1 MKFDERFIELLRLSI
16 QDGFSRI
23 KYQRYV
29 QRDGF
34 STSKYFLEKNDE
46 WSREVLLGGQ
56 DMALIYGQRRRCKV
70 STKKFIEDIG
80 STEYWNCCNLI
91 VDREG
96 EYYFDYEY
104 RPDLDEEYRQEIIDS
119 IGLDLYDKYQQEDRQ
134 RREAA
139 EHSPE
144 DSGAEA
150 EKTPEPSV
158 YSIPELLGFMVEE
171 LSQDIPSD
179 WQQLKIVAEVFEEQG
194 KQAVSTVYAHHTGDE
209 NWQAFS
215 ATNSLGPMNAV
226 LKVQQLMQQD
236 GQTWSRATLI
246 FSSDGSVSIQSD

>member
-1 MKFDERFIELLRLSI
+1 MER
-16 QDGFSRI
+16 
-23 KYQRYV
+23 
-29 QRDGF
+29 
-34 STSKYFLEKNDE
+34 LE
-46 WSREVLLGGQ
+46 
-56 DMALIYGQRRRCKV
+56 
-70 STKKFIEDIG
+70 
-80 STEYWNCCNLI
+80 NLI
-91 VDREG
+91 NVLSANLIEG
-96 EYYFDYEY
+96 AVSLKVTTYYFDYSYQYELIWKGQDGSIIQHSLDRKRRKEIIMATSAY
-104 RPDLDEEYRQEIIDS
+104 VGTIVVRDKNQKGYWNLCAVDLSSDGSYSVNCSYMPELDVKTEQEIIDLL
-119 IGLDLYDKYQQEDRQ
+119 GQDLYDKYQQEDRQ

-144 DSGAEA
+144 ESGAEA

-158 YSIPELLGFMVEE
+158 YTIPELLGFMVEE

-236 GQTWSRATLI
+236 GQAWSRATLI